1 MNRKIGSDDMLDEE
15 FLESNSSNEEQLE
28 NKNEIIEITDEGE
41 DKVLDDSVK
50 TSEEKPKIPKKNG
63 KWSKLDKKKKII
75 IIASVCGIVLLVLG
89 LVLYF
94 VLFKKNEADNDEESS
109 DEPIVIVEKD
119 NYRYEDG
126 KLVFI
131 NDQKNELG
139 TYECENKNENL
150 CYIAYYSNEDL
161 FDVPEHVYENGS
173 RVEKRS
179 EVYSDRYVFVYDSTT
194 RENGD
199 LKLYDIDKQ
208 EVIDNYKLVKK
219 IDDTEVIV
227 KTSKDKYGVLKLE
240 NDYENIVEMKYDYL
254 GYIDESLLI
263 VAMQDLKYSLLDL
276 SGKSVTKTIPGE
288 IKNFN
293 DEYLSVLIDKEY
305 YIYNYNGVKQDEKGY
320 NYVSFHDDY
329 VVGINSRKIFVYD
342 KDLTPLN
349 LVGVKISTGNY
360 NTKIVFDQDKKQI
373 KKEEAYSLSVNNGSV
388 KVIYGDQYKDINVYE
403 GKLSKRTDYLS
414 YYDGVLYIYSDKD
427 KTNLLG
433 SYACVNP
440 NVIDSSTS
448 EFNNCAIAR
457 ESAFLN
463 RDKDI
468 ANMEYL
474 PIYNKRYAFIQDN
487 PSVKEEDTIV
497 LWDLK
502 QNSKKATYTGVDAGY
517 YSKGKVNFVDTANT
531 LVMAKNTSGSY
542 GVVRIEAAN
551 VSGIISFKEGN
562 EEIRFLKE
570 NILTKRK
577 DGTYHLY
584 DLKGQ
589 EITNSNSE
597 IKSEI
602 VDYNDKYLLVKNED
616 VYTVYAMDGK
626 VIGTEQNL
634 KYIELWDKF
643 FVGIDKD
650 DKIYLFT
657 YEGVSVGELEN
668 RDVVN
673 KNDFSKA
680 YKVSI
685 VGNEVVLSVLDLSGN
700 VVSSMRVV
708 I

>member
-305 YIYNYNGVKQDEKGY
+305 YI
-320 NYVSFHDDY
+320 
-329 VVGINSRKIFVYD
+329 
-342 KDLTPLN
+342 
-349 LVGVKISTGNY
+349 
-360 NTKIVFDQDKKQI
+360 
-373 KKEEAYSLSVNNGSV
+373 
-388 KVIYGDQYKDINVYE
+388 
-403 GKLSKRTDYLS
+403 
-414 YYDGVLYIYSDKD
+414 
-427 KTNLLG
+427 
-433 SYACVNP
+433 
-440 NVIDSSTS
+440 
-448 EFNNCAIAR
+448 
-457 ESAFLN
+457 
-463 RDKDI
+463 
-468 ANMEYL
+468 
-474 PIYNKRYAFIQDN
+474 
-487 PSVKEEDTIV
+487 
-497 LWDLK
+497 
-502 QNSKKATYTGVDAGY
+502 
-517 YSKGKVNFVDTANT
+517 
-531 LVMAKNTSGSY
+531 
-542 GVVRIEAAN
+542 
-551 VSGIISFKEGN
+551 
-562 EEIRFLKE
+562 
-570 NILTKRK
+570 
-577 DGTYHLY
+577 
-584 DLKGQ
+584 
-589 EITNSNSE
+589 
-597 IKSEI
+597 
-602 VDYNDKYLLVKNED
+602 
-616 VYTVYAMDGK
+616 
-626 VIGTEQNL
+626 
-634 KYIELWDKF
+634 
-643 FVGIDKD
+643 
-650 DKIYLFT
+650 
-657 YEGVSVGELEN
+657 
-668 RDVVN
+668 
-673 KNDFSKA
+673 
-680 YKVSI
+680 
-685 VGNEVVLSVLDLSGN
+685 
-700 VVSSMRVV
+700 
-708 I
+708 